1 MIYTD
6 HMYIRYNNN
15 EHHNNYYVV
24 ILILKSVS
32 HIRIPSSIDHQL
44 LSQIFQEA
52 YGTYGNSLPA
62 VSYAKHTSNPTL
74 NRNELCEEIPVYID
88 EAYGFP

>member
-32 HIRIPSSIDHQL
+32 HIRIPSSTL
-44 LSQIFQEA
+44 LPFAIYE
-52 YGTYGNSLPA
+52 SL
-62 VSYAKHTSNPTL
+62 L
-74 NRNELCEEIPVYID
+74 N
-88 EAYGFP
+88 

>member
-6 HMYIRYNNN
+6 HIYIGYNNN

-32 HIRIPSSIDHQL
+32 HIRIPSSTTKEVRDIINYCH
-44 LSQIFQEA
+44 SRKKP
-52 YGTYGNSLPA
+52 T
-62 VSYAKHTSNPTL
+62 HTTHCVRAQAPIK
-74 NRNELCEEIPVYID
+74 EEKASWNI
-88 EAYGFP
+88 

>member
-32 HIRIPSSIDHQL
+32 HIRIPSS
-44 LSQIFQEA
+44 
-52 YGTYGNSLPA
+52 TM
-62 VSYAKHTSNPTL
+62 
-74 NRNELCEEIPVYID
+74 YISR
-88 EAYGFP
+88 

>member
-32 HIRIPSSIDHQL
+32 HIRIPSSTGNAKL
-44 LSQIFQEA
+44 WLALS
-52 YGTYGNSLPA
+52 
-62 VSYAKHTSNPTL
+62 
-74 NRNELCEEIPVYID
+74 
-88 EAYGFP
+88 